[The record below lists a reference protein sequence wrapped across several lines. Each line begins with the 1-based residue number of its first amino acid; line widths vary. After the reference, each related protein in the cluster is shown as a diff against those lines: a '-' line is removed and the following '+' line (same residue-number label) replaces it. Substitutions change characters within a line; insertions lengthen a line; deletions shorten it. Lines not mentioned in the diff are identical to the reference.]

1 MVTTQNQLRNNE
13 KGVVKFNRSG
23 EKATIISLVLNVALF
38 GIKLWA
44 GIISNSVALIA
55 DAWHTLSDSI
65 SSVAV
70 YIGLRVSA
78 QPADKKHPY
87 GHGRAEIIS
96 AVVVGVLLAVIGFNF
111 LLESIM
117 RLRGR
122 IEVHYGTVAIVVTII
137 SIVVKE
143 AMAQYSMIIGK
154 RTRSK
159 ALIADGWHHRSDAIS
174 SVVILAG
181 IFLGRKI
188 WWIDGTLGLAVS
200 LMLFYT
206 TYVILR
212 DAVSVLLGEGIDSAM
227 KKEIKKISREIT
239 DYDMHPHHFHAHQYG
254 SHTEL
259 TFHVFLPAEMTLK
272 EAHDIASRY
281 EDAVFEKYG
290 METTIHIEPDKRKS
304 DM

>member
-1 MVTTQNQLRNNE
+1 ME
-13 KGVVKFNRSG
+13 KNRTG
-23 EKATIISLVLNVALF
+23 ERATIFSLILNIVLF

-44 GIISNSVALIA
+44 GIVSNSVALIA

-70 YIGLRVSA
+70 LIGLKVSS

-96 AVVVGVLLAVIGFNF
+96 AVVVGVLLAVVGFNF
-111 LLESIM
+111 LIESIL
-117 RLRGR
+117 RLRGHE
-122 IEVHYGTVAIVVTII
+122 EVHYGTVAIVVTII

-143 AMAQYSMIIGK
+143 GMAQYSVIIGRK
-154 RTRSK
+154 SKSK

-174 SVVILAG
+174 SVVILVG
-181 IFLGRKI
+181 IFIGRKL
-188 WWIDGTLGLAVS
+188 WWVDGILGILVS

-212 DAVSVLLGEGIDSAM
+212 DAVSVLLGEDIDKST
-227 KKEIKKISREIT
+227 KKEIKKLYKSVT
-239 DYDMHPHHFHAHQYG
+239 DYNLQPHHFHAHQYG

-259 TFHVFLPAEMTLK
+259 TFHIRLPGDMSLK
-272 EAHDIASRY
+272 EAHDIATKY
-281 EDAVFEKYG
+281 ENTIFKKYG
-290 METTIHIEPDKRKS
+290 LIATIHIDPDKKQKVNH
-304 DM
+304 

>member
-1 MVTTQNQLRNNE
+1 MVTAQNTSRENE
-13 KGVVKFNRSG
+13 KGVIKFNRPG
-23 EKATIISLVLNVALF
+23 EKATIISLVLNIVLF
-38 GIKLWA
+38 GFKFWA
-44 GIISNSVALIA
+44 GIVSNSVALIA

-65 SSVAV
+65 SSIAV

-117 RLRGR
+117 RLRGHVK
-122 IEVHYGTVAIVVTII
+122 VHYGTVAIVVTII

-143 AMAQYSMIIGK
+143 AMAQYSVIVGK
-154 RTRSK
+154 RTGSR

-188 WWIDGTLGLAVS
+188 WWIDGVLGLAVS
-200 LMLFYT
+200 FMLFYT

-212 DAVSVLLGEGIDSAM
+212 DAVSVLLGENIDSSM
-227 KKEIKKISREIT
+227 KKEIKKISGEIT
-239 DYDMHPHHFHAHQYG
+239 DYDLHPHHFHAHQYG

-272 EAHDIASRY
+272 EAHDIASKY
-281 EDAVFEKYG
+281 ENLVNEKYG
-290 METTIHIEPDKRKS
+290 LETTIHIEPDKRVEVS
-304 DM
+304 

>member
-1 MVTTQNQLRNNE
+1 MN
-13 KGVVKFNRSG
+13 KAG
-23 EKATIISLVLNVALF
+23 ERATIFSLIFNVGLF
-38 GIKLWA
+38 GLKLWA
-44 GIISNSVALIA
+44 GIVSNSVALIA

-65 SSVAV
+65 SSIAV

-111 LLESIM
+111 LAESVM
-117 RLRGR
+117 RLKGH
-122 IEVHYGTVAIVVTII
+122 VDANYGTIAIVVTII
-137 SIVVKE
+137 SVLVKE

-154 RTRSK
+154 RTNSK
-159 ALIADGWHHRSDAIS
+159 ALVADGWHHRSDAIS

-188 WWIDGTLGLAVS
+188 WWVDGVFGILVS
-200 LMLFYT
+200 FMLFYA

-212 DAVSVLLGEGIDSAM
+212 DAVSLLIGEDISPSV
-227 KKEIKKISREIT
+227 KKKIKKLSNEIA

-259 TFHVFLPAEMTLK
+259 TFHINLPPDMTLK

-281 EDAVFEKYG
+281 EKEVQKKYG
-290 METTIHIEPDKRKS
+290 METTIHIEPDKE
-304 DM
+304 